1 MPRLQWGSSKR
12 GMWKEEMC
20 GGLRVLPMALAAEQL
35 GETRKKGSWKYTAR
49 ALGLGRRLE
58 QGKGRGCSFGTLGGA
73 SFVWEGEDSM
83 CVGGYG
89 VVHWDKLWD
98 LEDTTAL

>member
-12 GMWKEEMC
+12 GMWKGEMC
-20 GGLRVLPMALAAEQL
+20 GGLRVLLVAMAAEHL
-35 GETRKKGSWKYTAR
+35 GETWTKGSWEHAGR

-73 SFVWEGEDSM
+73 SSVWEAEDSM
-83 CVGGYG
+83 RVGGCG

-98 LEDTTAL
+98 LKDTTAL